1 VKNSRTGEYLLG
13 GLMPGSELGW
23 GTMAGAQPFPYA
35 LEFFKYLAF
44 KDPNWDYKTRPVNF
58 DSDVAAADEPSN
70 QILNAINP
78 DLSKFV
84 RRGGKL
90 LLIGGWN
97 DTAIA
102 PSTNY
107 DYFNAVVAKM
117 GNRAK
122 DSVRLFMVPGMGHCP
137 GGNGSSTF
145 DLDTIAMLDQWKST
159 GHAPD
164 QVIAQHRTAGQ
175 ADRKILV
182 CAYPNA
188 AIYKGSG
195 SVDDPAN
202 FRCGP

>member
-1 VKNSRTGEYLLG
+1 
-13 GLMPGSELGW
+13 M
-23 GTMAGAQPFPYA
+23 
-35 LEFFKYLAF
+35 
-44 KDPNWDYKTRPVNF
+44 NF
-58 DSDVAAADEPSN
+58 DSDVAAADGLSN
-70 QILNAINP
+70 QIINANNP

-84 RRGGKL
+84 RHGGKL

-107 DYFNAVVAKM
+107 DYFNSVVTKM
-117 GNRAK
+117 GTKAT

-137 GGNGSSTF
+137 GGNGPSTF
-145 DLDTIAMLDQWKST
+145 DLDTIAILDKWRST
-159 GHAPD
+159 GEAPD

-188 AIYKGSG
+188 AIYNGSG
-195 SVDDPAN
+195 SLDDPAS
-202 FRCGP
+202 FHCAIEK